1 MVTDGHWWSLVAAG
15 GLWWPPVVT
24 GGRWWLMVV
33 AGGPWWSLVATGGCW
48 QSLASLHLWQNNFIF
63 CLHHHVAFSVCVS
76 SVLTR
81 SLVIL
86 DLAHVLS
93 HFSHIQL
100 FVTLRA
106 VARQTPLSMGF
117 SRKEPGVGCYALL

>member
-1 MVTDGHWWSLVAAG
+1 MVT
-15 GLWWPPVVT
+15 
-24 GGRWWLMVV
+24 
-33 AGGPWWSLVATGGCW
+33 GGPWWPLVAASGHWWPMVADGGCW

-81 SLVIL
+81 LLVIL

-93 HFSHIQL
+93 HFSHTNFL
-100 FVTLRA
+100 
-106 VARQTPLSMGF
+106 
-117 SRKEPGVGCYALL
+117 